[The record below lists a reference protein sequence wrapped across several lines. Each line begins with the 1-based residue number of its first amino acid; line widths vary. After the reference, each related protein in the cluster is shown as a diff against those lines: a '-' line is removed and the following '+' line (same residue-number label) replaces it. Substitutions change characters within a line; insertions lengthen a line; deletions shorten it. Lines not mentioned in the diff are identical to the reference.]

1 MLEQLRMQEVTQVIL
16 TVPEGAVIP
25 GKHYS
30 VGEPI
35 LIIENPALSNLSFLT
50 RRVSA
55 DDANG
60 HIGEAGITK
69 NLEFTINDGSV
80 LFGLWS
86 YIYGINNIETNE
98 CELRGVEYIRPN
110 KENLLPLTQPPK
122 KMYLYKV
129 EENKN
134 TLISTEDY
142 DVVYDEDEKGEKT
155 YYIEYNNID
164 KNGTYL
170 AAYSYDVEPLSVS
183 NIKQIHNNIFCGID
197 IYINAVDLKNDE
209 KHTVYI
215 HCDKV
220 QIDTNLILSVNNS
233 QKASFTPIVVKS
245 IPDGNEVVKDVAN
258 IVVI

>member
-1 MLEQLRMQEVTQVIL
+1 MRGFAAIVFRTLCGNFKGNAYAFRRAADCRPYGEYRKI
-16 TVPEGAVIP
+16 GAKTA
-25 GKHYS
+25 G
-30 VGEPI
+30 
-35 LIIENPALSNLSFLT
+35 FL
-50 RRVSA
+50 
-55 DDANG
+55 
-60 HIGEAGITK
+60 
-69 NLEFTINDGSV
+69 
-80 LFGLWS
+80 
-86 YIYGINNIETNE
+86 Y
-98 CELRGVEYIRPN
+98 
-110 KENLLPLTQPPK
+110 
-122 KMYLYKV
+122 
-129 EENKN
+129 KN

-197 IYINAVDLKNDE
+197 IYIDAVDLKNDE

-245 IPDGNEVVKDVAN
+245 IPDGNEFVKDVAK